1 MQFIVADQH
10 FWHKNILWFCK
21 RPFSN
26 IFEMNEEIIRRHNS
40 VVGNDDEVYM
50 LGDFAIG
57 SKEWNK
63 KIFNRLNGKK
73 YLILGNHDGTRKKNL
88 EIGFI
93 DAYRQLVL
101 PGGILL
107 IHDWKKADINQN
119 YIIHGHCHTAW
130 KYRRIGN
137 RQFINVGVDVREFR
151 PVLLDSVIKE
161 FE

>member
-1 MQFIVADQH
+1 MNDTLVDN
-10 FWHKNILWFCK
+10 WNKTVKNSDL
-21 RPFSN
+21 
-26 IFEMNEEIIRRHNS
+26 
-40 VVGNDDEVYM
+40 VYH
-50 LGDFAIG
+50 LGDFALG
-57 SKEWNK
+57 SRKWHQE
-63 KIFNRLNGKK
+63 IFDKLNGKK
-73 YLILGNHDGTRKKNL
+73 YLILGTHDGTRKKNL
-88 EIGFI
+88 EIGFL
-93 DAYRQLVL
+93 DVYRQLEL